1 MLKPATHSVGNS
13 GEQVSDVKLV
23 YLVSQLV
30 YLIFQFALKT
40 RLTKIIIYK
49 LGDVGY
55 FKQSDWFAIPCPGR

>member
-23 YLVSQLV
+23 YLVSQLGKS
-30 YLIFQFALKT
+30 FALKT

-49 LGDVGY
+49 LVDVGY
-55 FKQSDWFAIPCPGR
+55 FQQSDWFAIPCPGR